1 LSRRDIPIL
10 RIDKCIRLFSLQ
22 RRNMSIQDIKN
33 KVFMVNR
40 GWDAKVKR
48 DKFKR
53 EKENEILGK

>member
-1 LSRRDIPIL
+1 
-10 RIDKCIRLFSLQ
+10 
-22 RRNMSIQDIKN
+22 MSIQDIKN

-53 EKENEILGK
+53 EIENEILGK